1 MIMNGIK
8 DFNAPQYV
16 DIVHPDKGF
25 FGYLL
30 RCKCPKQED
39 VSGNYIFLDDG
50 IDCYERFP
58 SAKNRREEIRT
69 EWNGRISRYHD
80 IFQGQLY
87 YVNEELIEGF
97 IDFMTCGS
105 NDAVRIFLEKFTAEV
120 RASAIYD
127 ALRLKPLYAVFHVC
141 QLTADNRMQWPHI
154 HVLWGIKK
162 N

>member
-58 SAKNRREEIRT
+58 SAKNRREEIR
-69 EWNGRISRYHD
+69 NGTAVSAVTM
-80 IFQGQLY
+80 IFSK
-87 YVNEELIEGF
+87 
-97 IDFMTCGS
+97 GS
-105 NDAVRIFLEKFTAEV
+105 STM
-120 RASAIYD
+120 S
-127 ALRLKPLYAVFHVC
+127 
-141 QLTADNRMQWPHI
+141 M
-154 HVLWGIKK
+154 K